1 MIKAPYNFVPLESSA
16 FYPEWANHISHDIPF
31 EDGVSGSIEYTMEAE
46 TPIFVRNGYP
56 NSDYPK
62 NGDKPNPDPT
72 FSHIGSGD
80 ECRYF
85 IPGTSVKGEIRNVLE
100 ILSFGKMTRVQDA
113 RFGIRDLNDKLYRDQ
128 VKNVHCGWLFCEKS
142 TMEGD
147 EYKLIDCGIPY
158 RISPEDVDGVLG
170 TSLTRFKEEFNSG
183 RKNADK
189 DQEESIRSAC
199 YKYNEILGLGL
210 NGSENCERLLKDSLS
225 IRFDAEADE
234 YGREI
239 ATPDESGRLS
249 GTIVVTGQP
258 DKRQK
263 KTDKNG
269 NPKWVGKK
277 YEFVFPDSEEEIEV
291 DSLIVKDF
299 LTIHKNNYDFKK
311 LWNENLHRSCKIPVF
326 FTIKNGKVD
335 AIGLSGMFRVPS
347 ASFIKGAIPV
357 SLQSN
362 RHKDLAEC
370 IFGTAGNS
378 LGYLKGRVVFSP
390 AFADGDVRD
399 LAEVRTTLSSPKPS
413 YGPLY
418 VKGGTWNSSDALIK
432 GRKRYPVLGRNV
444 NINDRSNDTGN
455 GNTETKFRPLAAGT
469 VFSGKIYFH
478 NLRRCELGALISA
491 MTFNGHS
498 ECFHSIGEAKPL
510 GYGKVK
516 TTILKISDLPVTENE
531 VTSGLD
537 VTAKTRYY
545 LDLFEGMMSG
555 FSPSWKLSES
565 LSQLFAMAKGIP
577 AAKESEFAY
586 MSMSTDSG
594 NNEFALV
601 KSTKDG
607 HVPENLPM
615 FSKIL
620 EGKND
625 YMGKAD
631 WERKYGAAIGQ
642 EIDEVDRRLD
652 QRDAVID
659 GIDQAKRL
667 LANNDY
673 TTAQQLVPRLQEIV
687 DAPDETGTLTQY
699 RAAIKNLGDEVLN
712 GIRDGEGIRKD
723 NLHGEVENLFQKAK
737 DSKDDPSDRI
747 AWLYDAISKCND
759 ALSIKVNLE
768 ADVHLHQLRDE
779 CKKLIKKI
787 IDGGKS
793 LRESFDG
800 YRLASMAAFVGKIK
814 HWKTDSGVEALSEE
828 ELAFLGDFVK
838 DNLGTLKKK
847 DQRSWLDHQS
857 WNKNFA
863 GVLSPESI
871 DYVFN
876 IVNGN

>member
-1 MIKAPYNFVPLESSA
+1 MIKAPYNFVPLESTA

-62 NGDKPNPDPT
+62 KGDKPNPDPT

-100 ILSFGKMTRVQDA
+100 ILGFGKMTRVQDA

-142 TMEGD
+142 TMDGD

-210 NGSENCERLLKDSLS
+210 KGSENCERLLKDSLS
-225 IRFDAEADE
+225 IRFDAESGE

-258 DKRQK
+258 DKRQQ
-263 KTDKNG
+263 KNG
-269 NPKWVGKK
+269 KWTGKY
-277 YEFVFPDSEEEIEV
+277 YEFVFPDSEV
-291 DSLIVKDF
+291 DLDVDPLVVKDF
-299 LTIHKNNYDFKK
+299 LAIHKNNYDFKK
-311 LWNENLHRSCKIPVF
+311 LWNENLHRSYKIPVF
-326 FTIKNGKVD
+326 FTMKNGNVD

-347 ASFIKGAIPV
+347 ASFIKGAIPA

-418 VKGGTWNSSDALIK
+418 VKGGTWNSSAALIK
-432 GRKRYPVLGRNV
+432 GRKRYPVLGWNV
-444 NINDRSNDTGN
+444 NINDRNNDTGN

-491 MTFNGHS
+491 LTFNGHP

-516 TTILKISDLPVTENE
+516 TNILKISDLPVTENE
-531 VTSGLD
+531 APSGLD
-537 VTAKTRYY
+537 VTDKTRYY
-545 LDLFEGMMSG
+545 LGLFEDMMSG

-625 YMGKAD
+625 YIGKAD

-659 GIDQAKRL
+659 GIDQANRL

-673 TTAQQLVPRLQEIV
+673 TTALQLVSRLQEIV

-723 NLHGEVENLFQKAK
+723 NLQGEAENLFQKAK
-737 DSKDDPSDRI
+737 DSKDDPSKRRI
-747 AWLYDAISKCND
+747 AWLSDAISKCND

-779 CKKLIKKI
+779 CEKLMKKI

-793 LRESFDG
+793 LQEAFEG
-800 YRLASMAAFVGKIK
+800 GRLASMAAFVGKIK
-814 HWKTDSGVEALSEE
+814 HWKTDSGVEVLSEE
-828 ELAFLGDFVK
+828 ELTFLGNFVK
-838 DNLGTLKKK
+838 GNLGSLKKK
-847 DQRSWLDHQS
+847 DQKPWLDHQC

-863 GVLSPESI
+863 CILSPEDI

-876 IVNGN
+876 IVNGD

>member
-1 MIKAPYNFVPLESSA
+1 MIKAPYNFVPLESAA

-31 EDGVSGSIEYTMEAE
+31 KDGVSGSIEYTMEAKA
-46 TPIFVRNGYP
+46 PIFVRNGYP
-56 NSDYPK
+56 NNDCPK
-62 NGDKPNPDPT
+62 KGDKPNPDPT
-72 FSHIGSGD
+72 FSHIDVDGKH
-80 ECRYF
+80 RYF
-85 IPGTSVKGEIRNVLE
+85 IPSTSVKGEIRNILE

-158 RISPEDVDGVLG
+158 RISPEDIDGVLG
-170 TSLTRFKEEFNSG
+170 TSLTRFKAEFNSG

-210 NGSENCERLLKDSLS
+210 KGSENCERLLKDSLG

-239 ATPDESGRLS
+239 ATPHESGRLS
-249 GTIVVTGQP
+249 GTIIVTGQP

-277 YEFVFPDSEEEIEV
+277 YEFVFSDSEEEIEV

-311 LWNENLHRSCKIPVF
+311 LWNENLHRSYKIPVF
-326 FTIKNGKVD
+326 FTMRNGNVD

-347 ASFIKGAIPV
+347 ASFIKGAIPA

-418 VKGGTWNSSDALIK
+418 VKGGTWNSSAALIK

-444 NINDRSNDTGN
+444 NINDRNNDTGN

-491 MTFNGHS
+491 LTFNGHL

-516 TTILKISDLPVTENE
+516 TNILKISDLPVTENE
-531 VTSGLD
+531 APSGLD
-537 VTAKTRYY
+537 VTDKTRYY
-545 LDLFEGMMSG
+545 LGLFEDMMSG

-625 YMGKAD
+625 YIGKAD

-667 LANNDY
+667 LEHKDY
-673 TTAQQLVPRLQEIV
+673 STALQLVSRLQEILNMK
-687 DAPDETGTLTQY
+687 DDTGTLMQF
-699 RAAIKNLGDEVLN
+699 RPVVKEIDDAVL
-712 GIRDGEGIRKD
+712 EGMRNEERIRKD
-723 NLHGEVENLFQKAK
+723 KLQSEAEGLLLNAK
-737 DSKDDPSDRI
+737 DTKGEPSERVAMLDE
-747 AWLYDAISKCND
+747 AMSKCEK
-759 ALSIKVNLE
+759 ALSINVNRE
-768 ADVHLHQLRDE
+768 ADVHLRELVEE
-779 CKKLIKKI
+779 CEKLKI
-787 IDGGKS
+787 GIINGGKS
-793 LRESFDG
+793 LQEAFEG
-800 YRLASMAAFVGKIK
+800 CRLASMAAFVGKIK
-814 HWKTDSGVEALSEE
+814 HWKTDSGVEVLSEE
-828 ELAFLGDFVK
+828 ELTFLGSFVK
-838 DNLGTLKKK
+838 GNLGTLKKK
-847 DQRSWLDHQS
+847 DQKPWLDHQC

-863 GVLSPESI
+863 GVLSPENI

-876 IVNGN
+876 MVNVL